1 MALSQ
6 LGQIAIAVSNTD
18 AAEAFYG
25 GVLGLRTLYRYG
37 DLCFFDCAGV
47 RLMLSPPE
55 NGSGSPR
62 ARAPSTSASP
72 TWLLPATSFAPRA
85 LRSSRR
91 RIWSRR
97 CRTTIC
103 GWPSSR
109 TRTDISSG

>member
-25 GVLGLRTLYRYG
+25 GVLGLRKLYRYG

-55 NGSGSPR
+55 NGER
-62 ARAPSTSASP
+62 VAPG
-72 TWLLPATSFAPRA
+72 LVFYDLK
-85 LRSSRR
+85 
-91 RIWSRR
+91 R
-97 CRTTIC
+97 CLAAM
-103 GWPSSR
+103 GH
-109 TRTDISSG
+109 DA